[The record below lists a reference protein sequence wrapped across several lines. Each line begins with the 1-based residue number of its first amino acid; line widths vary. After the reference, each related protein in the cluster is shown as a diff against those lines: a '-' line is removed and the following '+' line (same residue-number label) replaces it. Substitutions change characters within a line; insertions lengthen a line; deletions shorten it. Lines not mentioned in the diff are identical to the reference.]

1 MTSET
6 PTTPT
11 IPLVK
16 LFVAILGA
24 PGVEQHAVVE
34 ALSREFGPLDYQ
46 GEPIPFDVTRYYE
59 AEMSADLSRQLVSF
73 TGPHYA
79 DSLPWAKLTCMRI
92 EQEFAIAGRRRVN
105 LDAGYL
111 DHNKVVL
118 ASTKEAGQKVYL
130 TQGIYA
136 DLAARYSQGEYRPF
150 EWSFPD
156 FKDGRYTKDLLNI
169 RRILKGA

>member
-6 PTTPT
+6 TRTHN
-11 IPLVK
+11 IPIVK
-16 LFVAILGA
+16 LFVAILSA
-24 PGVEQHAVVE
+24 PETNQSEVIK
-34 ALSREFGPLDYQ
+34 ALSGEFGSPDYQ
-46 GEPIPFDVTRYYE
+46 GDTVPFDVTSYYE
-59 AEMSADLSRQLVSF
+59 DEMGTQLSRQIVSF

-79 DSLPWAKLTCMRI
+79 DCLPWAKLTCIRL
-92 EQEFAIAGRRRVN
+92 EQEFAVAGRRRAN

-130 TQGIYA
+130 SQGIYA

-156 FKDGRYTKDLLNI
+156 FKDGRYAKDLLNI
-169 RRILKGA
+169 RRILKSA